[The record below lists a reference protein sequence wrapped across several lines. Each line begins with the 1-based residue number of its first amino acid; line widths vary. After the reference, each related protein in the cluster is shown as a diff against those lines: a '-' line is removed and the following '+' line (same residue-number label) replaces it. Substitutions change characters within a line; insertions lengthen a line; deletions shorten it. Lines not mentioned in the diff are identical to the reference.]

1 MVYNRLIYRR
11 QLAFLEVSLNQ
22 SEERMKEESDKL
34 VRFYTEKIKWL
45 EEHHQLYKK
54 MTIENLDALTE
65 RHKSEN
71 EMLRQ
76 QHLENIK
83 ILQEHHAT
91 LMENIKLVKHL

>member
-1 MVYNRLIYRR
+1 MLLRR
-11 QLAFLEVSLNQ
+11 QLAFLEVSFSQ
-22 SEERMKEESDKL
+22 SEERMKEESEKL
-34 VRFYTEKIKWL
+34 VRFYSEKIGWV

-54 MTIENLDALTE
+54 MSEQNLDGLMQ
-65 RHKSEN
+65 RHKAEN

-91 LMENIKLVKHL
+91 LMENVK